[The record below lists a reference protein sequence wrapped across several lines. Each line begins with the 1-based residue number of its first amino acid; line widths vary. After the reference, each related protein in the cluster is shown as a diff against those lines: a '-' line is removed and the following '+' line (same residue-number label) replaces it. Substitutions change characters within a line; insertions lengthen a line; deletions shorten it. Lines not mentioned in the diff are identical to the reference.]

1 MKLTTK
7 AAVGFAL
14 VGAASAAFATSV
26 TPPATGPTPA
36 PSAGAGGV
44 VVEVWDTNNPNVGL
58 SEYLGFDTTTFG
70 GPAEAA
76 AGRLLDFGVLGTS
89 SFLSTFSAAD
99 IAGGFV
105 KFAITGANAPSGSSP
120 IIDVTLNTVPA
131 ITNGGLNTIVT
142 SLSTAVGS
150 VLNSAAA
157 CNNVNP
163 CIATTGTADP
173 NYTVGNLGSAIGG
186 LAGNTAGTA
195 GSGSVAFYQLTKNGT
210 SALTAAIKTPFAN
223 ATGAGVWALSATGD
237 LTYTVPGGT
246 AVPLPAAFWLLGSGL
261 LGLAGVSRRK
271 TLAA

>member
-1 MKLTTK
+1 MKLTTQ
-7 AAVGFAL
+7 AAVGLAL
-14 VGAASAAFATSV
+14 LGATSAAFATSV
-26 TPPATGPTPA
+26 TPPASGPTPD
-36 PSAGAGGV
+36 PTAGAGGI
-44 VVEVWDTNNPNVGL
+44 VVEIWDTNNPNVAV

-76 AGRLLDFGVLGTS
+76 AGRTLDFGVLTS
-89 SFLSTFSAAD
+89 QFTSLFGADVAA
-99 IAGGFV
+99 GNV

-120 IIDVTLNTVPA
+120 IIDITLNTVPA
-131 ITNGGLNTIVT
+131 ITNNGINGIVT
-142 SLSTAVGS
+142 SLTTAVGS
-150 VLNSAAA
+150 VLNSTAG
-157 CNNVNP
+157 CNNLNP

-173 NYTVGNLGSAIGG
+173 HYTVGNLGSAIGG
-186 LAGNTAGTA
+186 LGVNTAGTA

-210 SALTAAIKTPFAN
+210 GALTAAFKTPFGN